1 MASGSAKGR
10 AMNERCRPS
19 KTSAWYEALIA
30 AAARSGEEPDERRLE
45 ELRFFGQQAAADGRT
60 LRSLVV
66 DHLALARV
74 AWPDVAVDAG
84 RVLAAMQQGVEA
96 LCEGHERAQQFAVR
110 QQEAVRRE
118 FIDDLLYGRSEL
130 GSLVER
136 AERFGLRLSYAH
148 AVAVA
153 VAEGTGAYVEGDVVS
168 RRVERAVTGR
178 FGERSVLLTTKNGRM
193 VCIAPGDQHEV
204 LLSFAEQAH
213 AAAEGGRTAI
223 GRPHAGAGGIVHSY
237 QEALQVLDL
246 ADRLGFAEPVLHGA
260 DLLVYPVLAR
270 DRQALADLVRTTFG
284 ALLEARGGPQ
294 PYLET
299 FNAYFDAGCVGAQAA
314 RRLALSVRALT
325 YRLRRIHQ
333 LTGSDPTDPEQRYR
347 LQTAVIGARL
357 LDWPAQS
364 R

>member
-1 MASGSAKGR
+1 MR
-10 AMNERCRPS
+10 
-19 KTSAWYEALIA
+19 
-30 AAARSGEEPDERRLE
+30 
-45 ELRFFGQQAAADGRT
+45 
-60 LRSLVV
+60 
-66 DHLALARV
+66 
-74 AWPDVAVDAG
+74 
-84 RVLAAMQQGVEA
+84 
-96 LCEGHERAQQFAVR
+96 HERAQQFAVR

-284 ALLEARGGPQ
+284 ALLEARRPAALSGNLQRLFRRG
-294 PYLET
+294 LCRS
-299 FNAYFDAGCVGAQAA
+299 AGCTSSCFERPRADLPAQTHSPAHRIRPDRPRAAVQAA
-314 RRLALSVRALT
+314 DRRHRSTSPGLACAESVDGPSFTDRPKDETSDVDLQKSAGSAGCAPWVLGADRSLGYSCT
-325 YRLRRIHQ
+325 RR
-333 LTGSDPTDPEQRYR
+333 R
-347 LQTAVIGARL
+347 
-357 LDWPAQS
+357 
-364 R
+364 